1 MTGWGWF
8 YLSTVLNDFSRY
20 IIVCKLCT
28 TMKAQDATDT
38 LDLAHAAS
46 GCDQASI
53 LHKPRLLS
61 DNGSS
66 HLSSEPT
73 EWLVAQNMGHV
84 RRAPYHPRTQG
95 KIERRHQTVK
105 NRILVENYYLPG
117 DLEASV
123 GRFLDHYSHRRY
135 HESLS
140 NLTPADVYFGRGQ
153 TILLERERIKRNTIQ
168 NRRLQHQ
175 KKAA

>member
-1 MTGWGWF
+1 
-8 YLSTVLNDFSRY
+8 
-20 IIVCKLCT
+20 
-28 TMKAQDATDT
+28 
-38 LDLAHAAS
+38 
-46 GCDQASI
+46 
-53 LHKPRLLS
+53 
-61 DNGSS
+61 
-66 HLSSEPT
+66 
-73 EWLVAQNMGHV
+73 MGHV

-123 GRFLDHYSHRRY
+123 GRFLDHDSHRRY

-140 NLTPADVYFGRGQ
+140 DLTPADVHFGRGQ

-168 NRRLQHQ
+168 NRTLAAS
-175 KKAA
+175 KKPPNLKLDEPIAPVVHTAMCSIYLMTDTHPKSGHWVAVQFGIWPPVYEFVS

>member
-28 TMKAQDATDT
+28 TIKAQDATDT

-123 GRFLDHYSHRRY
+123 GSFPITTATGAITRAR
-135 HESLS
+135 
-140 NLTPADVYFGRGQ
+140 A
-153 TILLERERIKRNTIQ
+153 I
-168 NRRLQHQ
+168 
-175 KKAA
+175 